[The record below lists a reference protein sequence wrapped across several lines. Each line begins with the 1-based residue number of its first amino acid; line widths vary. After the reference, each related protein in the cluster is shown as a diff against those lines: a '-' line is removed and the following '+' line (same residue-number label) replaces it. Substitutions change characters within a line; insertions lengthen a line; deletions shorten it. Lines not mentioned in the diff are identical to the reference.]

1 MVGHLTEL
9 GGDSAG
15 EGLAGDLRL
24 LAAVAA
30 GVWRRARENERC
42 ERDEERDGD
51 AVGPGWE
58 PSRCAGPVGSPT
70 MPIK

>member
-1 MVGHLTEL
+1 
-9 GGDSAG
+9 
-15 EGLAGDLRL
+15 